1 MSGVND
7 IRSSFL
13 DFFAREGHEVVPS
26 SPLVPRNDP
35 TLMFTNAGMVQF
47 KNVFTGLEKR
57 PYVRATTSQKCVRA
71 GGKHNDLD
79 NVGYTARHH
88 TFFEMLGNFSFG
100 DYFKERAIE
109 LAWRLLTKEY
119 GVPAERLMVTVYIDD
134 DDAFNL
140 WKKIAGLPER
150 KIVRIA
156 GADTFWSMGDTGP
169 CGPCAEIF
177 YDHGE
182 HIPGGPPGSPDAEGD
197 RFVEIWNLVFMQYE
211 QLAGKRIDLPRPSI
225 DTGMG
230 LERIA
235 AVLQGT
241 HDNYKIDL
249 FGALIEAVADL
260 TGVDPDGEQK
270 ASHRV
275 IADHL
280 RASAFLIADGVLPS
294 KDGRGYV
301 LRRIM
306 RRAMRHAEMLG
317 AKDPLMWRLVPTL
330 VREMGQAYPELH
342 HAEALIKETLKLE
355 ETRFRDTLGR
365 GLKLLENAVEEY
377 GKALY
382 TNQYGKT
389 VLGME
394 RRVLPGHVAFL
405 LQDTYGFPL
414 DLTQDILRGKGWA
427 VDVAGFDDEMDK
439 QRAKARASWA
449 GSGEAADEAV
459 WFGIREKVGGTE
471 FLGYETE
478 SAEGVVAALVRDGKE
493 VEALKK
499 GESGAVV
506 LNQTPFYG
514 ESGGQVGDTGVLI
527 GEGVRFKV
535 TDTQKHLGDMF
546 VHTGVV
552 EEGTLKAGTA
562 LALDVDHRRRGAI
575 RRNHSATHLLHEAL
589 RQVLGDHVAQKGSL
603 VAPDR
608 LRFDFS
614 HPKPMSAEEI
624 AQVEDI
630 ANDYVLQNSPV
641 TTRVMAL
648 DDARTSGARALF
660 GEKYGDEVRVVAM
673 GESGG
678 NTMGWSVELCGGTH
692 VKRTGDIG
700 LISVVSESGVAGG
713 VRRIEALTANTARA
727 NLNSLARLA
736 KATAADLR
744 VPIEDVQNRV
754 VTLLDERKRLERE
767 LSDAKKKLAMG
778 GGASDGA
785 DGVRTVGDVK
795 LMARAVEGIDLKD
808 LRSLADEGKKQVGS
822 GVVAIVGIS
831 GDGKAGIVVG
841 VTDDLVKRFNA
852 VDLVRKGAEAL
863 GGKGGGGRPD
873 MAQAGG
879 PDASKANAALAAIEA
894 ALGG

>member
-13 DFFAREGHEVVPS
+13 DFFAREGHEIVPS

-57 PYVRATTSQKCVRA
+57 PYVRAVSSQKCVRA

-119 GVPAERLMVTVYIDD
+119 GIPAEKLLATVYIDD
-134 DDAFNL
+134 DEAFNL
-140 WKKIAGLPER
+140 WKKIAGLPDK
-150 KIVRIA
+150 KILRIA
-156 GADTFWSMGDTGP
+156 GSDNFWSMGETGP

-182 HIPGGPPGSPDAEGD
+182 HIPGGPPGSPDADGD

-211 QLAGKRIDLPRPSI
+211 QLTADKRVDLPRPSI

-260 TGVDPDGEQK
+260 TGVDPNGEQK

-294 KDGRGYV
+294 NEGRGYV

-306 RRAMRHAEMLG
+306 RRGMRHAQLLG
-317 AKDPLMWRLVPTL
+317 AKDPLMWRLVPVL

-342 HAEALIKETLKLE
+342 RTDAMITETLKLE
-355 ETRFRDTLGR
+355 ETRFRSTLER
-365 GLKLLENAVEEY
+365 GLAILDEASKTLKKGDMFDGVTAFT
-377 GKALY
+377 LY
-382 TNQYGKT
+382 
-389 VLGME
+389 
-394 RRVLPGHVAFL
+394 
-405 LQDTYGFPL
+405 DTYGFPL
-414 DLTQDILRGKGWA
+414 DLTQDALRPRGIG
-427 VDVAGFDDEMDK
+427 VDIAAFTDAMEE
-439 QRAKARASWA
+439 QRKKARASWA

-478 SAEGVVAALVRDGKE
+478 SAEGVVSALVRDGKE
-493 VEALKK
+493 VDALKK
-499 GESGAVV
+499 GDSGAVV

-514 ESGGQVGDTGVLI
+514 ESGGQVGDTGVMTAD
-527 GEGVRFKV
+527 GVRFKV
-535 TDTQKHLGDMF
+535 TDTQKHLGDVF
-546 VHTGVV
+546 VHIGVV
-552 EEGTLKAGTA
+552 EEGTLKVGAA
-562 LALDVDHRRRGAI
+562 LALEVDHHRRGTI
-575 RRNHSATHLLHEAL
+575 RKNHSATHLLHEAL

-641 TTRVMAL
+641 MTRVMAL

-673 GESGG
+673 GEGGG

-700 LISVVSESGVAGG
+700 LISVVGESGVAGG

-727 NLNSLARLA
+727 NLNSLARFA

-767 LSDAKKKLAMG
+767 LSEAKKKLAMG
-778 GGASDGA
+778 GGSNDAANGIRAIGGA
-785 DGVRTVGDVK
+785 NFMPRVVH
-795 LMARAVEGIDLKD
+795 GIELKD

-831 GDGKAGIVVG
+831 DDGKASIVVG

-879 PDASKANAALAAIEA
+879 PDASKADAALAAIEA

>member
-7 IRSSFL
+7 IRSGFL
-13 DFFAREGHEVVPS
+13 DFFAREGHEIVPS

-57 PYVRATTSQKCVRA
+57 PYVRATSSQKCVRA

-109 LAWRLLTKEY
+109 LAWRLVTKEY
-119 GVPAERLMVTVYIDD
+119 GVPADKLMVTVYIDD
-134 DDAFNL
+134 DEAFNL

-156 GADTFWSMGDTGP
+156 GADNFWAMGETGP
-169 CGPCAEIF
+169 CGPCSEIF

-182 HIPGGPPGSPDAEGD
+182 HIWGGPPGTPEADGD

-211 QLAGKRIDLPRPSI
+211 QLTADKRVDLPRPSI

-230 LERIA
+230 LERMA

-294 KDGRGYV
+294 NEGRGYV

-306 RRAMRHAEMLG
+306 RRGMRHAELLG
-317 AKDPLMWRLVPTL
+317 AKDPLMWRLVPVL

-342 HAEALIKETLKLE
+342 HANAMITETLKLE
-355 ETRFRDTLGR
+355 EVRFRRTLER
-365 GLKLLENAVEEY
+365 GLSILDEASKTLKKGDMFDGVTAFT
-377 GKALY
+377 LY
-382 TNQYGKT
+382 
-389 VLGME
+389 
-394 RRVLPGHVAFL
+394 
-405 LQDTYGFPL
+405 DTYGFPL
-414 DLTQDILRGKGWA
+414 DLTQDALRPRGIG
-427 VDVAGFDDEMDK
+427 VDIAAFTDAMEE
-439 QRAKARASWA
+439 QRKKARASWA

-478 SAEGVVAALVRDGKE
+478 SAEGVVSALVRDGKE
-493 VEALKK
+493 VDALKK

-514 ESGGQVGDTGVLI
+514 ESGGQVGDTGVMTAD
-527 GEGVRFKV
+527 GVRFKV
-535 TDTQKHLGDMF
+535 TDTQKHLGDVF
-546 VHTGVV
+546 VHIGVV
-552 EEGTLKAGTA
+552 EEGALKVGAA
-562 LALDVDHRRRGAI
+562 LALEVDHHRRGTI
-575 RRNHSATHLLHEAL
+575 RKNHSATHLLHEAL

-624 AQVEDI
+624 ERVEDI
-630 ANDYVLQNSPV
+630 ANDIVLENAPV
-641 TTRVMAL
+641 ITRL
-648 DDARTSGARALF
+648 LSRDDAIASGARALF

-673 GESGG
+673 GEGGG

-700 LISVVSESGVAGG
+700 VISIVGESGVAGG

-727 NLNSLARLA
+727 NLNNFARLA
-736 KATAADLR
+736 KATATDLR
-744 VPIEDVQNRV
+744 VPIEDVQSRV

-795 LMARAVEGIDLKD
+795 LMARSVEGIDLKD
-808 LRSLADEGKKQVGS
+808 LRSLADEGKKKVGS
-822 GVVAIVGIS
+822 GVVAIVGVT

-852 VDLVRKGAEAL
+852 VDLVRKGAEVL

-879 PDASKANAALAAIEA
+879 PDASKADAALAAIEA
-894 ALGG
+894 ALAPTHPSPASGGG